1 MEIGKKALDKVG
13 HGDKFDVDKFQ
24 EAVKKIIPSDD
35 ESPDIKLDR
44 RVAA

>member
-1 MEIGKKALDKVG
+1 MEIGKKALEKVG

-35 ESPDIKLDR
+35 DGPDIKLNR
-44 RVAA
+44 GVAA